1 MTKAELKE
9 EVKKEI
15 LNNEQ
20 QQGYLTINAQF
31 MSLTT
36 QLIKKDILNSEDI
49 DEMAKLTNEYI
60 EMLNERIIEKAM
72 KELEDLQDE

>member
-9 EVKKEI
+9 EVKKEV
-15 LNNEQ
+15 LNNDLQ
-20 QQGYLTINAQF
+20 QSYLTINAQF

-36 QLIKKDILNSEDI
+36 QLIKKGILKSEDI
-49 DEMAKLTNEYI
+49 DEMTESTNKYI
-60 EMLNERIIEKAM
+60 EMLNEKIINKAM